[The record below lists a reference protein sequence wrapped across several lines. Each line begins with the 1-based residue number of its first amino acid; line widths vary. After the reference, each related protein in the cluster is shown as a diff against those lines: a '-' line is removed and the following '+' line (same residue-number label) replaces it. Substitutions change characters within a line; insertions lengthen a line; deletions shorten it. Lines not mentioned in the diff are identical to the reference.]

1 MQEEINN
8 HEKKMLSLRNQWNS
22 VKEPLETER
31 ATLKDSIMNNKLKV
45 NQRLEEI
52 KTMRGEI
59 DELNADL
66 TEKEALLAELSKE
79 QESQAKEA
87 GKISNRQFYTKRI
100 LEIVASI
107 DKQKREIDKVLIET
121 KAIQKEINTLT
132 GKLERVFNSTDELI
146 FKDAK
151 KDETN
156 KRVYKLFVN
165 INENYDNLIRT
176 IEDSSHINREI
187 RDMEDQVCFC

>member
-1 MQEEINN
+1 
-8 HEKKMLSLRNQWNS
+8 MLSLRNQWNS
-22 VKEPLETER
+22 VKEPLEDER
-31 ATLKDSIMNNKLKV
+31 SSLKDQILNNKLKV
-45 NQRLEEI
+45 NQKLEEI
-52 KTMRGEI
+52 KTMRTEI
-59 DELNADL
+59 DELNAEL
-66 TEKEALLAELSKE
+66 TEKEALLNELNKE
-79 QESQAKEA
+79 QEAQTKDAS
-87 GKISNRQFYTKRI
+87 KISNRQFYTRRI
-100 LEIVASI
+100 LEIVSSI

-121 KAIQKEINTLT
+121 KAIQKEINTLM

-187 RDMEDQVCFC
+187 RDMEDQVRLLVKRIYFIK